1 LKNEETLCDGKRD
14 WISMNKNKTFQSR
27 IALGAVR
34 VLLAAMLALV
44 PVLAALP
51 ELAAAADLL
60 DQTSGEDEPGGG
72 FRANGMAQ
80 SFTAGMSGYLN
91 RIDLNMV
98 DYGNPDIVLT
108 LRIYAGQS
116 ISGPVLASATFSSS
130 KIPFQPGGWVSVF
143 FTHPTQVQEGQQY
156 TMLLTSSI
164 GDTPQTRWKTYTTD
178 VYAGGKAYSAPEW
191 FDEYDMGFAT
201 YVGDAIRDYTTSL
214 ATSPI
219 TGTYGQTV
227 IISAT
232 LSTPEGPLADKRL
245 LVSIDGSTIGY
256 VTTNASGIASGSYSL
271 RLAAGT
277 YQLKLSIPASYPYS
291 AAEYTTTLT
300 VNKAPLTATPNNESR
315 LYGSPNG
322 VFSASYSGL
331 MAWDTAASVGQPVY
345 STAANASSPVGNYN
359 ITLSGL
365 NSTKYTITYIPGT
378 LSVTPAPLIVTAADQ
393 IRTYGKPNPALTGSI
408 SGLVN
413 NDTLLASYSTAAAAS
428 SPAGSYPIVP
438 SLSDPNNVLSNYSV
452 TIDEGELTVTKA
464 ELRVTTDSASRW
476 AGYANPSLE
485 GNLTG
490 VIAGDSITAQYGTSA
505 TENSSAGEYDITA
518 QLADPLNRLTNYEVI
533 METGKLTVYAP
544 PQPVLDSR
552 DTANSVKSNIGL
564 PGMDAANRPIRWTS
578 SDNSLLDAATGEV
591 HRPAYSAGDSV
602 VTLEAAV
609 DANQT
614 TYRAMYQLTIARKDP
629 VVSMPP
635 VEPQPGAY
643 IDFVNENNQK
653 ERISF
658 PNSEVNSGLLA
669 IGNHTAKGYFE
680 LSGDTVNE
688 LLEINASL
696 AVQVTMAG
704 GMMKLPLSDLAAA
717 AAKQYSGKDG
727 TQVKFAIYAGETVAG
742 DPLLAELKSRGAELL
757 SGPVQFK
764 VVMSSADGTG
774 SHIVPL
780 SGKAERYILV
790 QDIDATGQIV
800 ALWNDRLRQLKYVP
814 VRYAKTGE
822 LEYALVPG
830 DSDGIYVNIANR
842 IAFSDMQDHWA
853 KHEAEKL
860 ASMLIFEGKE
870 TGVFDPGTALTRAET
885 AALLIRAL
893 GIGEAVQSADLSDIG
908 GQWYEA
914 AVASAASAGL
924 VTGYEDGSFRPN
936 ETVTREQL
944 AVIIA
949 RAIAY
954 SEGSA
959 STTQEGT
966 VLPNDWNAV
975 SGWAAEAVN
984 QMLAL
989 GIVKGDHAG
998 NFNPQQ
1004 TATRAEAAAMLSRL
1018 LSKLGY
1024 I

>member
-1 LKNEETLCDGKRD
+1 
-14 WISMNKNKTFQSR
+14 MNKNKTFQSR
-27 IALGAVR
+27 IALGAVQ

-51 ELAAAADLL
+51 ELAAAADLM
-60 DQTSGEDEPGGG
+60 DQTSGAGEPEGT
-72 FRANGMAQ
+72 FRAHGMAQ
-80 SFTAGMSGYLN
+80 SFTAGTSGYLN
-91 RIDLNMV
+91 RIDLYMV
-98 DYGNPDIVLT
+98 DYGNPNIVFT

-116 ISGPVLASATFSSS
+116 ITGPALASATFSSS
-130 KIPFQPGGWVSVF
+130 TIPYNPGGWTSVF
-143 FTHPTQVQEGQQY
+143 FTLPAQVQAGQQY
-156 TMLLTSSI
+156 TMFLTSSI
-164 GDTPQTRWKTYTTD
+164 GDSPQTVWKTYTTD
-178 VYAGGKAYSAPEW
+178 VYAGGKAYRAPEW
-191 FDEYDMGFAT
+191 FDDYDMGFAT
-201 YVGDAIRDYTTSL
+201 YVGPEQRDYTTSL
-214 ATSPI
+214 TALPI
-219 TGTYGQTV
+219 TGTYGQSV
-227 IISAT
+227 IISAE
-232 LSTPEGPLADKRL
+232 LSTPEGPLADKR
-245 LVSIDGSTIGY
+245 VQISIDGNSIGY
-256 VTTNASGIASGSYSL
+256 VTTNASGKAAGSYSL
-271 RLAAGT
+271 RLTAGT
-277 YQLKLSIPASYPYS
+277 YPLKLSLPASNPYS
-291 AAEYTTTLT
+291 AAEYVTTLT
-300 VNKAPLTATPNNESR
+300 VNKAPLTVTPNDVSR
-315 LYGSPNG
+315 PYGSPNG
-322 VFSASYSGL
+322 NFSASFSGL
-331 MAWDTAASVGQPVY
+331 MAWDTAASIGQPVY
-345 STAANASSPVGNYN
+345 STAAHASSPVGNYN
-359 ITLSGL
+359 ITIGGL
-365 NSTKYTITYIPGT
+365 NSTKYTITYSLGT
-378 LSVTPAPLIVTAADQ
+378 LSVTPVPLTVTAADQ
-393 IRTYGKPNPALTGSI
+393 IRVYGQPNPVLTGSI

-413 NDTLLASYSTAAAAS
+413 NDTLRAAYSTSAIAS
-428 SPAGSYPIVP
+428 SPAGTYRIVP
-438 SLSDPNNVLSNYSV
+438 SLSDPDNVLPNYAV

-464 ELRVTTDSASRW
+464 ELRVTTDPVSRW
-476 AGYANPSLE
+476 ADHANPPLKGS
-485 GNLTG
+485 LTG
-490 VIAGDSITAQYGTSA
+490 VAAGDSITAQYGTSA
-505 TENSSAGEYDITA
+505 EEDSPAGEYDITA
-518 QLADPLNRLTNYEVI
+518 QLADPLNRLNNYEII
-533 METGKLTVYAP
+533 METGKLTVYGAP
-544 PQPVLDSR
+544 EPVLASG

-591 HRPAYSAGDSV
+591 HRPVYSAGDSV

-658 PNSEVNSGLLA
+658 PYSEVNSGLLA

-680 LSGDTVNE
+680 LSGETVNE
-688 LLEINASL
+688 LLEMNASL
-696 AVQVTMAG
+696 AVKVRMAG

-742 DPLLAELKSRGAELL
+742 NPLLAELKSRGAELL
-757 SGPVQFK
+757 SAPVQFK

-780 SGKAERYILV
+780 SGKAERHILV
-790 QDIDATGQIV
+790 HNTDATGQIV
-800 ALWNDRLRQLKYVP
+800 ALWNDQLRQLKYVP

-822 LEYALVPG
+822 LDYALVPG

-885 AALLIRAL
+885 AALLVRAL
-893 GIGEAVQSADLSDIG
+893 GIGEADQSADLSDIG

-936 ETVTREQL
+936 DAVTREQL

-954 SEGSA
+954 SGRSD
-959 STTQEGT
+959 STIQEGF
-966 VLPNDWNAV
+966 VLPNDWNDV

-989 GIVKGDHAG
+989 GIVKGDHAC
-998 NFNPQQ
+998 NFNPQH

-1018 LSKLGY
+1018 LGKLGY